1 MKPLHGPVS
10 SRAEEVGLDAAPVD
24 GIPVQVTE
32 SRVMAD
38 GIDITGLIKLPPGM
52 ELADLDGMTVSRGD
66 ITACT
71 TVETSHE
78 FTYHDVPGEPG
89 WKEARP
95 VPSDKTHRLDIRIND
110 RIVYSQDVDEYQLEH
125 TADAVLLSATR
136 NGALSKVET
145 PAVAGA
151 TGTPLTAA
159 DAPADS
165 APAPDADVDD
175 PKASDAESAEPP
187 VVETVHTGERDVAAD
202 EAQRKA
208 DRAARREA
216 AKAAEA
222 AATDG
227 QPDGAAE

>member
-10 SRAEEVGLDAAPVD
+10 SRAEELGGTLVP
-24 GIPVQVTE
+24 ITVQVKE
-32 SRVMAD
+32 GRVMAD
-38 GIDITGLIKLPPGM
+38 GIDITGLIELPAGM
-52 ELADLDGMTVSRGD
+52 ALDNLDGMTVSRGD
-66 ITACT
+66 IT
-71 TVETSHE
+71 H
-78 FTYHDVPGEPG
+78 HDVPGEPG
-89 WKEARP
+89 RKEARP
-95 VPSDKTHRLDIRIND
+95 VPSNKTHRLDIRIND

-125 TADAVLLSATR
+125 TQDAVLLSATR

-145 PAVAGA
+145 SAIDAP

-165 APAPDADVDD
+165 GPAPDADVDD
-175 PKASDAESAEPP
+175 PKASDADSAEPP

-216 AKAAEA
+216 AKAANANADAVAQPDEA
-222 AATDG
+222 A
-227 QPDGAAE
+227 E